1 MIDQNIEKLKE
12 IFKGEVDELIENA
25 EETLVSLEQDVHNTE
40 LINAIF
46 RIFHSIKGSAGLVGF
61 DAMAKY
67 AHQVES
73 VLDRVRQGE
82 LTVSKNL
89 ISQVLDSIDLIKS
102 FVEHYFD
109 SVPLDETRV
118 KKSEAS
124 LARFLGAGD
133 QAPLKP
139 PAGVTRRG
147 PSGGWKHFGIHL
159 ALSDQAFFR
168 GQDPLLLIQELAELG
183 ELVSVRAN
191 TAKVPLLADIDPHV
205 NYLTY
210 DLVLKTLR
218 GQASIDDVFLFV
230 RDDGH
235 ITVSEITER
244 YVDGIDSELADK
256 KLGEILVDEGLVDEE
271 QVEQIAASHKM
282 IGEEI
287 IDQAEVSEEHVAEV
301 LDRKQKS
308 KKVQIASSL
317 RVRTDKLDKLINL
330 IGEMVISVARISLI
344 ATESQ
349 NKDVINSLSE
359 LDRISREL
367 QEQIMMI
374 RMVPLENTF
383 KRFFRVVRDLA
394 TAQHKTVNLH
404 ISGEDTELD
413 KTMIEQ
419 IADPLKHM
427 IRNSIDHGVET
438 PAERI
443 AAGKPEAGTIWL
455 KAFQEEG
462 NVVIVVEDD
471 GHGMDPD
478 KIFKKAVERGLV
490 NKKRNAISDEEIFTY
505 IFLPGFST
513 ADKVTEISGRGVG
526 MDVVKKNIEALKG
539 RIEVRSVLGKGSTIK
554 IKIPLTIAIIDGMQI
569 RVGSRTFI
577 IPLDAIIESFQVG
590 SLDLK
595 SIKGASD
602 LVNLRGNVY
611 PLIRLHDYFGAG
623 EVTSE
628 QFRNGIV
635 VLVESTFKKFCIYVD
650 EILGIHQAVIK
661 NLQTNYRSIPGIIG
675 ASLNGDGTISLII
688 DIPGIERIMQV

>member
-40 LINAIF
+40 LINEIF

-61 DAMAKY
+61 DAMARY
-67 AHQVES
+67 AHEVES

-82 LTVSKNL
+82 LQVSKNL
-89 ISQVLDSIDLIKS
+89 ISQILDSIDLIKS
-102 FVEHYFD
+102 FIEFHFG
-109 SVPLDETRV
+109 SASLDDARL

-124 LARFLGAGD
+124 LARFLGAGEMTKL
-133 QAPLKP
+133 QP
-139 PAGVTRRG
+139 PAGAPRRV

-159 ALSDQAFFR
+159 ELSDQAFFR
-168 GQDPLLLIQELAELG
+168 GQDPLLLIQELADLG
-183 ELVSVRAN
+183 EMVSVRAN
-191 TAKVPLLADIDPHV
+191 TAGIPLIADLDPHV

-210 DLVLKTLR
+210 DVVLKTLR
-218 GQASIDDVFLFV
+218 DRASVEDVFLFV
-230 RDDGH
+230 RDEGN
-235 ITVSEITER
+235 ITVADISER
-244 YVDGIDSELADK
+244 YEDGIDRELADK
-256 KLGEILVDEGLVDEE
+256 KIGEILVDEGLVDEGL
-271 QVEQIAASHKM
+271 VEQIAASHRK

-287 IDQAEVSEEHVAEV
+287 IDQAEVSEEQVSEV

-330 IGEMVISVARISLI
+330 IGEMVISVARISLV

-349 NKDVINSLSE
+349 NKDVINSLTE

-374 RMVPLENTF
+374 RMVPLESTF

-394 TAQHKTVNLH
+394 TTQHKVVNLH
-404 ISGEDTELD
+404 ISGEETELD

-419 IADPLKHM
+419 ITDPLKHM

-438 PAERI
+438 PEARI
-443 AAGKPEAGTIWL
+443 AAGKPEAGSIWL

-478 KIFKKAVERGLV
+478 KIYKKAVEKGLV
-490 NKKRNAISDEEIFTY
+490 NKKRNAITDEEIFTY
-505 IFLPGFST
+505 VFLPGFST
-513 ADKVTEISGRGVG
+513 AEKVTEISGRGVG
-526 MDVVKKNIEALKG
+526 MDVVKKNVEALKG
-539 RIEVRSVLGKGSTIK
+539 RIEVKSTLGKGSTFK

-569 RVGSRTFI
+569 RIGSRTFV
-577 IPLDAIIESFQVG
+577 IPLDAIIEAFQVS

-595 SIKGASD
+595 SVKGSRD
-602 LVNLRGNVY
+602 LVNLRGSVY
-611 PLIRLHDYFGAG
+611 PLIKLHEYFGAG
-623 EVTSE
+623 EVKAE
-628 QFRNGIV
+628 QFQNGIV

-675 ASLNGDGTISLII
+675 ASLNGDGTISLIM